1 MIAKNS
7 VLKIQNPDFNF
18 SFFHR
23 WFFLIV
29 IVATQ
34 SVLCSFG
41 IFFTVQQS
49 WLVYNK
55 NVSSGRFSL
64 RQLMEANKWEN
75 PVPSA
80 PHRALLK
87 QERVKWHL
95 VQILLWSLKSMI
107 HQNLEHDTIAV
118 LDLVQSWSFL
128 ISIFYKRW

>member
-7 VLKIQNPDFNF
+7 ALKIQNPGCNF

-41 IFFTVQQS
+41 ILYTVHQS

-55 NVSSGRFSL
+55 NVSGGRFSL
-64 RQLMEANKWEN
+64 RHLMEANKWEN
-75 PVPSA
+75 PASECSPQSPFEAAESKVTFSSNTLVVTEIYDPSKSWA
-80 PHRALLK
+80 RHHGSFRLGTKLK
-87 QERVKWHL
+87 FL
-95 VQILLWSLKSMI
+95 GI
-107 HQNLEHDTIAV
+107 
-118 LDLVQSWSFL
+118 SFL
-128 ISIFYKRW
+128 

>member
-7 VLKIQNPDFNF
+7 ALKIQNPGFNF

-41 IFFTVQQS
+41 ILYTVHQS

-55 NVSSGRFSL
+55 NVSGGRFSL
-64 RQLMEANKWEN
+64 RHLMEANKWGN
-75 PVPSA
+75 PASECSPQSPFEAGESKVTFSSNTLVVTEIYDPSKSWA
-80 PHRALLK
+80 RHHGSFRLGTKLK
-87 QERVKWHL
+87 FL
-95 VQILLWSLKSMI
+95 GI
-107 HQNLEHDTIAV
+107 
-118 LDLVQSWSFL
+118 SFL
-128 ISIFYKRW
+128 